1 MSDAPLAPDLPP
13 EQRLPERLGVLHA
26 LRGRQREPRANAS
39 HPMRIIYRAPRRIA
53 EDLMRLAHTAEG
65 GRRLVTQRRIT
76 LAIGM

>member
-1 MSDAPLAPDLPP
+1 
-13 EQRLPERLGVLHA
+13 
-26 LRGRQREPRANAS
+26 
-39 HPMRIIYRAPRRIA
+39 MRIIYRAPRRIA